1 MKITLKNE
9 ILILNFEGKKDK
21 MNEVLDPLSNTYEG
35 VLTKR
40 EGHNF
45 PADYIPSSGHCLS
58 SYKSRCKYVIGLYN
72 TKSLRHE
79 LQHAKYYL
87 DATYRSQVQQEWM
100 ALDPKLQEHIT
111 KFLTR
116 LGYSQKVLLDEYQA
130 YRATEPRNFFGV
142 LLT

>member
-9 ILILNFEGKKDK
+9 ILIVNFEGKKDK
-21 MNEVLDPLSNTYEG
+21 MNEVLDPISNQYEG
-35 VLTKR
+35 LLLNR

-58 SYKSRCKYVIGLYN
+58 SYKTRCKYVIGIYN
-72 TKSLRHE
+72 IKSLNHE

-87 DATYRSQVQQEWM
+87 DADYRTQVQQEWSS
-100 ALDPKLQEHIT
+100 LEPRVRDHIT
-111 KFLTR
+111 TFLTR

-130 YRATEPRNFFGV
+130 YKATEPRNFFGV
-142 LLT
+142 LIQ